1 MKLLHEIYL
10 ELKKSNKWLS
20 PKEIKEVRKSYNL
33 TQACFAQLLHISYHT
48 YKNWEIGHRIPSS
61 PAMALLYLARD
72 HSELFLKDK
81 EKILSEL
88 SQLF

>member
-20 PKEIKEVRKSYNL
+20 PREIKEVRRAYKL
-33 TQACFAQLLHISYHT
+33 TQVRFAGLLQVSFHT

-72 HSELFLKDK
+72 HSELFLKEK
-81 EKILSEL
+81 EKVLSEL
-88 SQLF
+88 SKLL